1 MHGAGPGETIMQSK
15 GFVHSPGADVAR
27 GLVALALRLASMAL
41 AQRMPTRK
49 HALGAEHTLVT
60 EFHADAGAP
69 EGALYV
75 DGQLVGHVLGVTRL

>member
-27 GLVALALRLASMAL
+27 GLVALALRLASTALSPRMA
-41 AQRMPTRK
+41 TRK
-49 HALGAEHTLVT
+49 HTLGAEHTLVT

-75 DGQLVGHVLGVTRL
+75 NGQLVGRLLGVNRL